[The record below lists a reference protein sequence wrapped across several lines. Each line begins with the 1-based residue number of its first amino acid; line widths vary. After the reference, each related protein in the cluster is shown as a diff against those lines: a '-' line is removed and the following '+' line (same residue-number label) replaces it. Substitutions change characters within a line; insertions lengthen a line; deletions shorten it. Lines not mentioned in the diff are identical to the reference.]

1 MWNKEEELKDFETC
15 VLAVLFSDVFFI
27 IVVAFAAA

>member
-1 MWNKEEELKDFETC
+1 MWNKEKELKDFETC

-27 IVVAFAAA
+27 IAVAFAAA